1 MTDGMGPEVQPSPF
15 YIPFTTK
22 KVPLS
27 YTNYCFQVRTGYNT
41 SAKPT
46 RRFIKLYFHI
56 KLIDK
61 GNLTNILH
69 NKLVTSKVPI
79 YFQKEDPPLVS
90 YTYKNNIFWSVFDY
104 NQTFRNI
111 NFDD

>member
-1 MTDGMGPEVQPSPF
+1 MTDRMGPEVQLLTLL
-15 YIPFTTK
+15 YTIQVTK

-46 RRFIKLYFHI
+46 RRFIKVYFHI
-56 KLIDK
+56 KRIDK
-61 GNLTNILH
+61 VNLTNILH
-69 NKLVTSKVPI
+69 NKLVRSKVPV

-90 YTYKNNIFWSVFDY
+90 YAH
-104 NQTFRNI
+104 
-111 NFDD
+111 